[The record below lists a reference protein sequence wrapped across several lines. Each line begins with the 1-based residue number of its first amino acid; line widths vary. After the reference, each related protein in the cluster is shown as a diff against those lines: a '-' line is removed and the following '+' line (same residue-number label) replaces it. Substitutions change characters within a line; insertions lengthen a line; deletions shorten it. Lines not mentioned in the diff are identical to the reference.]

1 MANPCEFDWYL
12 VLLLCI
18 FAIGIAIILYS
29 IDGPII
35 PLAVASLFAVDRIN
49 DITNDDVND
58 ANDANDANDVN
69 DTLGGADGGADE
81 INVNNALIIP
91 DNAMFVLDGHNL
103 IHDLI
108 SKSKIPFDDGLE
120 KLCNLLDEITSKD
133 IHIVVKN
140 PPDKKL
146 KEIYKTKDE
155 YLKSIM
161 TLSKQHPNI
170 TYHIAYKADKN
181 TAPKEHHTKGRDD
194 FLTIHLSKSGYIVS
208 RDKYR
213 DYKKFATIKPF
224 THYMIKSGKQA
235 SKEKI
240 NPEKLALID
249 KPTVGSHLYYKF
261 VNKAQNSLLSGKVIV
276 DKAGENSTLYLAV

>member
-1 MANPCEFDWYL
+1 MADICEFDWYV

-18 FAIGIAIILYS
+18 FAIGLAIILYS
-29 IDGPII
+29 IDGPVI
-35 PLAVASLFAVDRIN
+35 PLAVAGVFVTDKIN
-49 DITNDDVND
+49 NVNGAGDIDSTI
-58 ANDANDANDVN
+58 
-69 DTLGGADGGADE
+69 GGADN
-81 INVNNALIIP
+81 INVNNALTIS
-91 DNAMFVLDGHNL
+91 DNATFVLDGHNL

-108 SKSKIPFDDGLE
+108 SKSKIPFDGGLE
-120 KLCNLLDEITSKD
+120 KLCNLLDEIPSKD

-161 TLSKQHPNI
+161 ALSKQHPNI
-170 TYHIAYKADKN
+170 TYHIAYKSEKS
-181 TAPKEHHTKGRDD
+181 APKEHHSKGRDD

-213 DYKKFATIKPF
+213 DYKKFASIKPF
-224 THYMIKSGKQA
+224 THYTIKSGKQV

-240 NPEKLALID
+240 NPEKLTAVD
-249 KPTVGSHLYYKF
+249 KPTIGSHLYYKF

-276 DKAGENSTLYLAV
+276 DKAGENSTLYLAI